1 MTRDHTSHGKWSE
14 AGMPKKGWSCV
25 GIEDLGE
32 PSQLCEMCES
42 VTIRYVHYMEHGQTT
57 ESLAVGCVCAEHME
71 EDYVRPKE
79 RERGLRSLAK
89 RRKTWAE
96 RSWKRSAK
104 GNDYINTEGYN
115 LTVFPKNAGFG
126 VVVTNRKNGATR
138 SGNKEFAS
146 VEEARAGALTAL
158 VWAKTHLQSA

>member
-14 AGMPKKGWSCV
+14 AGVPKKGWSCV

-42 VTIRYVHYMEHGQTT
+42 VTIRYVQYMEPDQTT

-89 RRKTWAE
+89 RRKTWTE

-104 GNDYINTEGYN
+104 GNDYIIRRVST
-115 LTVFPKNAGFG
+115 
-126 VVVTNRKNGATR
+126 
-138 SGNKEFAS
+138 
-146 VEEARAGALTAL
+146 
-158 VWAKTHLQSA
+158 